1 MYIIIYEISYI
12 QKCINDFKDNE
23 INVLKYENKKLIYKK
38 TFN

>member
-12 QKCINDFKDNE
+12 QKFIKDSKDNE
-23 INVLKYENKKLIYKK
+23 INVLKYENRKLIYKK

>member
-12 QKCINDFKDNE
+12 QKFINDFKDNE
-23 INVLKYENKKLIYKK
+23 INVLKYENRKLMYKK